1 MIINNMDQL
10 ENMYGKMEKQ
20 NQIGNMSHG
29 TLLEMNLS
37 KSILFDIRNV
47 RFLPYKISGQNR
59 ILIVFERE
67 DFASNT
73 IDWASIN
80 TSWKWVMLDAGK
92 CKVVIRFYE
101 DCKEK
106 ELFFRRIDRK
116 FFKRSVL
123 ESLWVYLKGSSP
135 LWECELKWMQN

>member
-1 MIINNMDQL
+1 MIINNMDEL
-10 ENMYGKMEKQ
+10 ENIYGEIEKR
-20 NQIGNMSHG
+20 NQLRNMSHSN
-29 TLLEMNLS
+29 LIEMKLS
-37 KSILFDIRNV
+37 KSILLDIRNV
-47 RFLPYKISGQNR
+47 RFLPYMISGQNR
-59 ILIVFERE
+59 ILIVFDCE

-73 IDWASIN
+73 IDWASRN

-92 CKVVIRFYE
+92 CKVVTRFYE

-106 ELFFRRIDRK
+106 ERFFRRIDRK

-123 ESLWVYLKGSSP
+123 ETLWVYLKGSSP